1 MKRARLLFYL
11 NNADGELSN
20 EDAFI
25 LRDSGFVQ
33 QIVQAEI
40 LTGLPPLR
48 LTKKD
53 MLFSISILV
62 QGGVP
67 LNSALA
73 LPSGYRYLRSGI

>member
-33 QIVQAEI
+33 QKVRVGRAVAR
-40 LTGLPPLR
+40 PS
-48 LTKKD
+48 TKTLD
-53 MLFSISILV
+53 W
-62 QGGVP
+62 
-67 LNSALA
+67 
-73 LPSGYRYLRSGI
+73 R